1 MEKAPLVV
9 KHSSIRMILALVAD
23 RNMELE
29 QLDVKTAFLHGELQE
44 TVYMQQPEGF
54 VKDKNKVWLLRK
66 SLCGLKQSPRQWYKR
81 VDEYMLH
88 IGFTR
93 SKFDSCVY
101 IKFKNDQILAYLL
114 LNVDVMLIASGNIS
128 EIEIMKLLLQAEFEM
143 KDIGPAQKILL
154 DGDN

>member
-1 MEKAPLVV
+1 MDVGMVGRTTLKPRVPYVWLFYLCVLELTLLASKL
-9 KHSSIRMILALVAD
+9 SLAL
-23 RNMELE
+23 
-29 QLDVKTAFLHGELQE
+29 H
-44 TVYMQQPEGF
+44 
-54 VKDKNKVWLLRK
+54 
-66 SLCGLKQSPRQWYKR
+66 KR

-114 LNVDVMLIASGNIS
+114 LNVDDMLIASGNIS